1 MFAYKT
7 SGVCAT
13 EIHVD
18 IKDNVIE
25 NVEFVRGCPGNLF
38 GIAALVKGMNVDEA
52 IEKLE
57 GIDKQEE
64 KHAICVYCGQCVQ
77 ACPTGALVPKREAE
91 KLKKEVTENTNGRA
105 EITLLEKLDYI
116 DKQ

>member
-57 GIDKQEE
+57 GIDCRGKGTSRPDQLS
-64 KHAICVYCGQCVQ
+64 K
-77 ACPTGALVPKREAE
+77 ALVEYKNSN
-91 KLKKEVTENTNGRA
+91 K
-105 EITLLEKLDYI
+105 
-116 DKQ
+116 